1 MLCELKLLKD
11 TVTKTELVNTCL
23 YIKKIPGGI
32 PVGSV
37 VKEKKFDAPSSDPI
51 VPDDNCD
58 SELPFSTGN
67 SEKSFLPAI

>member
-32 PVGSV
+32 RPVGSV
-37 VKEKKFDAPSSDPI
+37 VKEKK
-51 VPDDNCD
+51 V
-58 SELPFSTGN
+58 
-67 SEKSFLPAI
+67 